1 MQRTKSFLIAL
12 GVVGFAV
19 TGASAADGLLT
30 DAKEILK
37 KADQATRKIQFA
49 SYNASY
55 RCTGW
60 LEERIPQVTGKAVVG
75 PDGDYKVPRFF
86 CEAILKKKDSEETQK
101 YTAGCNGDEYF
112 LLDPKT
118 KKAHHDI
125 DPIVLGSASRDIQRL
140 VLREFTSDEPFKDE
154 LEAEKVELK
163 GTRTID
169 GVLCYD
175 IEVALD
181 GTSPRAIVW
190 TISTNDFLPRGVKR
204 IYPGRE
210 EGDADGTTEMTISN
224 LVAKTTM
231 DKKAFEM
238 VVPPGYTATN
248 DFPE

>member
-1 MQRTKSFLIAL
+1 MQRTTSILTAL

-19 TGASAADGLLT
+19 TGVSAADGLLT

-37 KADQATRKIQFA
+37 KADQAIKKIQFA

-55 RCTGW
+55 RGTGW
-60 LEERIPQVTGKAVVG
+60 LEEFVPQVTGKAVVG

-112 LLDPKT
+112 LFDPKT

-125 DPIVLGSASRDIQRL
+125 DPIVLGDASRDIQRL
-140 VLREFTSDEPFKDE
+140 VLREFTSDEPFKKE
-154 LEAEKVELK
+154 LESETVVLTA
-163 GTRTID
+163 TRTVD

-175 IEVALD
+175 IEVTLGD
-181 GTSPRAIVW
+181 SSPKAIVW
-190 TISTNDFLPRGVKR
+190 TISTNDFLPRGVKH
-204 IYPGRE
+204 IYAGRE

-231 DKKAFEM
+231 DKKVFEM
-238 VVPPGYTATN
+238 VVPPGFTVTN
-248 DFPE
+248 EFPE